1 MLLVAADCCSPCSMA
16 LSVSF
21 LSVLPAQ
28 QAKAQRWAVEQLWEE
43 WRCSIRSFA
52 LQTDRQTD
60 GELVVSDDRVSV
72 SVWKRR
78 RRWPLLHST
87 PATLLSSTAV
97 VPASYSVRCLSITTV
112 FLFLYCLSVSVS
124 VSIVLYEYVAAFGVS
139 KCSSKRCAQCEE
151 ERAIKLTSA

>member
-1 MLLVAADCCSPCSMA
+1 M
-16 LSVSF
+16 
-21 LSVLPAQ
+21 
-28 QAKAQRWAVEQLWEE
+28 
-43 WRCSIRSFA
+43 
-52 LQTDRQTD
+52 
-60 GELVVSDDRVSV
+60 

-112 FLFLYCLSVSVS
+112 FCFSTVSTAQCVS
-124 VSIVLYEYVAAFGVS
+124 VSIVLYEYIAAFGVS
-139 KCSSKRCAQCEE
+139 KCSSMRCAQCEE